1 MLDLNKTLC
10 TFSHCVLCALR
21 HFQFICFHFENKA
34 WNQSLLEFIGSF
46 STIIFIRVD
55 QNYNGEQRVAFIN
68 GFVAFIFVQKLLR
81 L

>member
-10 TFSHCVLCALR
+10 TFSHCVLAFR
-21 HFQFICFHFENKA
+21 HFQFICFSFKNKSKFTGVYQFFKRA
-34 WNQSLLEFIGSF
+34 TEF

-68 GFVAFIFVQKLLR
+68 GFVAFIFVQKLL
-81 L
+81 